1 MPLKKVLIS
10 WIIKVIHG
18 WLIFCVGGLAPLTF
32 STPLSPHRDVP
43 SVSIALFEAPPH
55 FSVDPANFDLLSAS
69 VQWLWRTQAFKP
81 HAKTHSLESF
91 TPSLVQFFQ
100 SNLSSGYLLGVA
112 RTCLV
117 LQTALFCLIALD
129 VFTGRSALLPP
140 FEKPPQT
147 LFA

>member
-1 MPLKKVLIS
+1 MRPENVLLTWAQKLIY
-10 WIIKVIHG
+10 G

-43 SVSIALFEAPPH
+43 VVNIAFFESPGH
-55 FSVDPANFDLLSAS
+55 ISLTPANSDPLTAL
-69 VQWLWRTQAFKP
+69 VQRIWKTQNFNP
-81 HAKTHSLESF
+81 HVKTHALESF

-129 VFTGRSALLPP
+129 VFAGRSALLPP

>member
-1 MPLKKVLIS
+1 MRPENVLFS
-10 WIIKVIHG
+10 WVQKVIYG

-43 SVSIALFEAPPH
+43 VVNIAFLESPRH
-55 FSVDPANFDLLSAS
+55 FSLTSANSDLLTAS
-69 VQWLWRTQAFKP
+69 VQLLWQMQRFNPDTKFY
-81 HAKTHSLESF
+81 SFESF

-112 RTCLV
+112 HTCLV

-129 VFTGRSALLPP
+129 VFAGRSALLPP

>member
-1 MPLKKVLIS
+1 MRPENILCTWVQKLIY
-10 WIIKVIHG
+10 G

-43 SVSIALFEAPPH
+43 VVNFAFFESPRH
-55 FSVDPANFDLLSAS
+55 FFPTLANPDPLTPF
-69 VQWLWRTQAFKP
+69 VQHAWRTQRFNPATKF
-81 HAKTHSLESF
+81 HSLEGF
-91 TPSLVQFFQ
+91 TPTLIQFFQ
-100 SNLSSGYLLGVA
+100 SNLSSGYLLSVA

-117 LQTALFCLIALD
+117 LQTTLFSLIALY
-129 VFTGRSALLPP
+129 VLIGRSALLPP